1 VIESDLQVLNGD
13 ALETAREIIAKYP
26 HPRSAALPL
35 LFLVQSVEG
44 YVTERGMKDVGRLLG
59 LTSAEVLAT
68 GSFYTMLKKRPQGE
82 YLISVCRNISCT
94 HLGARKVMAALE
106 DALEIEAGGT
116 TGDGRISL
124 EAAECLGTCDGA
136 PSMQINYEDFLRMT
150 PENAVDIANRLRGGR
165 SVEST
170 RGHVVRTA
178 AEIARETATAGLKPP
193 LPKEQEPA
201 RLVGGEAP
209 PPDMVPGVRLK
220 VEGTTAPPSGK
231 GTGNGA

>member
-1 VIESDLQVLNGD
+1 MIENDLQVLNGQT
-13 ALETAREIIAKYP
+13 LETARRIIAKYP

-82 YLISVCRNISCT
+82 YLISVCRNISCS

-106 DALEIEAGGT
+106 DALEIEAGGAT
-116 TGDGRISL
+116 RDGKISL

-150 PENAVDIANRLRGGR
+150 PESAVDIANRLRDGR

-170 RGHVVRTA
+170 RGHPVRTA
-178 AEIARETATAGLKPP
+178 AEIAGETATAGLQPP
-193 LPKEQEPA
+193 PPKEQEPA

-209 PPDMVPGVRLK
+209 PPDMVPGVRPR
-220 VEGTTAPPSGK
+220 VEGTTGPPSGK